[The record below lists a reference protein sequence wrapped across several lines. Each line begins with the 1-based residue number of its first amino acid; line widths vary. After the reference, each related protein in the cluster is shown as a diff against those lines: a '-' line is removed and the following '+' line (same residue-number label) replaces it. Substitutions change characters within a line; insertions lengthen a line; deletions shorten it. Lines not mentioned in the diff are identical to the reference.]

1 MNCLKC
7 GVPIPDDQVFCETCL
22 KQMEKCPI
30 PPDYVVQVPV
40 EPPEELQKK
49 QSRRQRRPVKPEEQI
64 QHQKAVIRSLSTA
77 LTLVLL
83 MFVMCIAAF
92 TIYFLQDDKIPVTG
106 QNYNTSETV
115 TPSEVQKPTG
125 E

>member
-7 GVPIPDDQVFCETCL
+7 GVQVSDDQVFCETCL

-40 EPPEELQKK
+40 EQPEEPQRK
-49 QSRRQRRPVKPEEQI
+49 QARRQRKVLKPEEQI
-64 QHQKAVIRSLSTA
+64 QHQKTVIRSLSTVLA
-77 LTLVLL
+77 LVLL
-83 MFVMCIAAF
+83 MFVMGIAAF
-92 TIYFLQDDKIPVTG
+92 TVYILQDQKIPVTG
-106 QNYNTSETV
+106 QNYSTSETG
-115 TPSEVQKPTG
+115 KPTEIQKSTG